1 MSLFM
6 TVDLHSSQGGRI
18 KNSHYVRDDCIL
30 RRRKKQHAVSESNS
44 DKVVKRSVPEE
55 VTLIKDLQEVKE
67 GAEQRLKDRA
77 GLVYSR
83 NSKAILEQ
91 KSEKK

>member
-1 MSLFM
+1 M
-6 TVDLHSSQGGRI
+6 TVDLHSSQGSRI
-18 KNSHYVRDDCIL
+18 KNSHYVRDDWVL
-30 RRRKKQHAVSESNS
+30 RRKKKQHAVSESAS
-44 DKVVKRSVPEE
+44 DKAVKRSVPKE

-67 GAEQRLKDRA
+67 GAKQRLKDRA

>member
-30 RRRKKQHAVSESNS
+30 RRKKQHAVSESNS

-55 VTLIKDLQEVKE
+55 VMLIKDLQEVKE